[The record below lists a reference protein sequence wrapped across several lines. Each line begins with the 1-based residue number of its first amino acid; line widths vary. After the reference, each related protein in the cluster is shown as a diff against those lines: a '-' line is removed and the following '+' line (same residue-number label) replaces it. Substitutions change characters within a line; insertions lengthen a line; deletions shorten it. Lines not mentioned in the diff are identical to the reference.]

1 MTGSATTGGATSSQR
16 WDELTTVKSTSV
28 LRQINKVYGR
38 DWKLVRRARED
49 RDRKGALLPLR
60 EEDKAAL
67 VSLMMYRRHQDGKSG
82 EGATAS
88 TVVAKSFSASNA
100 SKGFSGSAIH
110 PMPVQ
115 RTE

>member
-1 MTGSATTGGATSSQR
+1 M
-16 WDELTTVKSTSV
+16 
-28 LRQINKVYGR
+28 
-38 DWKLVRRARED
+38 RRARED
-49 RDRKGALLPLR
+49 RDWKGALFPLR

-67 VSLMMYRRHQDGKSG
+67 VSLMMNRRHQDGKSG

-88 TVVAKSFSASNA
+88 TVVAKSFSASTA
-100 SKGFSGSAIH
+100 SKGFSGSTIQ